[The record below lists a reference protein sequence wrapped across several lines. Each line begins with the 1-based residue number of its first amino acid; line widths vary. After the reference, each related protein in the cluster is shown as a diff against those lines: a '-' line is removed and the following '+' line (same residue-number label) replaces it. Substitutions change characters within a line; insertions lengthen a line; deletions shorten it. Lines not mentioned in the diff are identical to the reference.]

1 MPSHLEAIRS
11 SREKKRDF
19 YSISIEWMTLH
30 ASSKERRQQR
40 SLLVEK
46 IDNDF
51 RKLLFTNIVAEK
63 RIIKAHKSFL
73 YHYLKLYDI

>member
-11 SREKKRDF
+11 SGEKKRDF

-46 IDNDF
+46 N
-51 RKLLFTNIVAEK
+51 
-63 RIIKAHKSFL
+63 
-73 YHYLKLYDI
+73 

>member
-11 SREKKRDF
+11 SGEKKRDF

-51 RKLLFTNIVAEK
+51 RKLLFASILAENE
-63 RIIKAHKSFL
+63 L
-73 YHYLKLYDI
+73 LGP